1 MAEDKQTTSN
11 ASPATASPTTA
22 PVRDDAAQKAKR
34 RRWLGI
40 AAAAFVV
47 VGIAYG
53 AYWALVLRYA
63 ESTDDAYVSG
73 NVVQITPQISG
84 TVVAIGADDTQFVKA
99 GQMLVQLDQADAKV
113 ALDQAEA
120 QLARTVRDVRGLYAT
135 SAQLQATVAMRQ
147 SDLDR
152 ANEDLARR
160 DRLSSSGAISR
171 EEQQHA
177 RDAVDSAKSAL
188 NAAQQQLLANR
199 ARVDRTTI
207 EEHPDVRNA
216 AAHWRDA
223 YLAFARTALPAP
235 VAGFVAKRAVQLGQ
249 RVSPGAA
256 LMAIVPLDQVW
267 VDANFKEAQLATM
280 RLGQPVTLT
289 ADIYG
294 GKVKYHGKVAGFGA
308 GTGSAFA
315 VLPAQNATGN
325 WIKIVQRVPV
335 RIMLDPQELAAHP
348 LQIGLSMQ
356 VEVDTHDRQ
365 GDRLPQLA
373 QSVPAFATDVF
384 RLQDAIADQRVKA
397 IIAANEAEPQR
408 IAQARPGEGAKES
421 RLAHADRGNPGMTSG
436 TSAATRAGS
445 L

>member
-1 MAEDKQTTSN
+1 MAQDNET
-11 ASPATASPTTA
+11 PATPQDGGSQQTLDATP
-22 PVRDDAAQKAKR
+22 RDDRKQKSKR
-34 RRWLGI
+34 KRWLLI
-40 AAAAFVV
+40 AAAALAVI
-47 VGIAYG
+47 GIAYG
-53 AYWALVLRYA
+53 AYWALVLRYS

-84 TVVAIGADDTQFVKA
+84 TVVSVGADDTQYVKA
-99 GQMLVQLDQADAKV
+99 GQTLVQLDQADARV

-120 QLARTVRDVRGLYAT
+120 QLARTVRDVRGLYST
-135 SAQLQATVAMRQ
+135 SSQLQATVAMRQ

-152 ANEDLARR
+152 ANDDFARR
-160 DRLSSSGAISR
+160 ERLSASGAISR
-171 EEQQHA
+171 EELQHA
-177 RDAVDSAKSAL
+177 REAVDSAKSAVR
-188 NAAQQQLLANR
+188 AAEEQLAANR

-207 EEHPDVRNA
+207 EDHPDVRNA

-223 YLAFARTALPAP
+223 YLAYVRTTLPAP
-235 VAGFVAKRAVQLGQ
+235 VSGFVAKRAVQLGQ
-249 RVSPGAA
+249 RVSPGSA

-267 VDANFKEAQLATM
+267 VDANFKEAQLASM

-294 GKVKYHGKVAGFGA
+294 GRVKYHGTVAGFGA

-335 RIMLDPQELAAHP
+335 RIAIDPQDLAAHP

-356 VEVDTHDRQ
+356 VSVDTHDR
-365 GDRLPQLA
+365 GGERLPQLA
-373 QSVPAFATDVF
+373 QASRAQSTDVY
-384 RLQDAIADQRVKA
+384 RLQDEVADQRVKA
-397 IIAANEAEPQR
+397 IILANEGATAPV
-408 IAQARPGEGAKES
+408 ARNASREATRQS
-421 RLAHADRGNPGMTSG
+421 RLARADRARVTAVP
-436 TSAATRAGS
+436 ARAGA